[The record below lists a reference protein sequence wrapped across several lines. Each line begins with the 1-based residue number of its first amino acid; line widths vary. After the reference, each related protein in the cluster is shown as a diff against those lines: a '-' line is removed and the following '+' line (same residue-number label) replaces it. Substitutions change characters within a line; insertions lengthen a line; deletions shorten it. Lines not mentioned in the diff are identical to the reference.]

1 MEYVLTTEG
10 LSKKYKHGFALNGLS
25 MHVPKGAIY
34 GFVGRNGAGKTT
46 VIRLISGLQTPT
58 SGEYTLFGKK
68 GTEPEIGKSRR
79 RMGVMFETPSV
90 YLHMTAEENLKQ
102 QYRVL
107 GIPSFDGIT
116 DILKMVGLQDT
127 GKKKVK
133 HFSMGMRQ
141 RLSIAIALCG
151 DPDFL
156 VLDEPLNGLDPEG
169 IVQIRELLIKL
180 NREKQVTILM
190 SGHILEELS
199 KMATHYGFVDN
210 GCIVKEISAKELEA
224 SCKKCITAEVSDVKV
239 LVRVLDT
246 KGMEYTVLS
255 EKSVDIFDEIGIT
268 DLVHLLEAEGCELY
282 RVSER
287 EATLEYYYISLVGGK
302 EYE

>member
-1 MEYVLTTEG
+1 MEYVLTTEN
-10 LSKKYKHGFALNGLS
+10 LSKKYKHGDALNGLS

-34 GFVGRNGAGKTT
+34 GLVGRNGAGKST

-58 SGEYTLFGKK
+58 SGEYTIFGTK
-68 GTEPEIGKSRR
+68 GTEKEIGKSRR

-107 GIPSFDGIT
+107 GLPSFDGIT
-116 DILKMVGLQDT
+116 DILNMVGLKDT

-133 HFSMGMRQ
+133 HFSLGMRQ

-151 DPDFL
+151 SPDFL
-156 VLDEPLNGLDPEG
+156 VLDEPLNGLDPQG
-169 IVQIRELLIKL
+169 IVQIRELFLKL

-199 KMATHYGFVDN
+199 KIATHYGFVDN

-224 SCKKCITAEVSDVKV
+224 SCKRCITAEVGDVKV
-239 LVRVLDT
+239 LARILDM
-246 KGMEYTVLS
+246 KGTEYNVLS
-255 EKSVDIFDEIGIT
+255 KGQVEIFDEISIT
-268 DLVHLLEAEGCELY
+268 ELVHLLEAEGCELY
-282 RVSER
+282 HVSER

>member
-1 MEYVLTTEG
+1 MEYVLTTEN
-10 LSKKYKHGFALNGLS
+10 LSKKYKHGFALSRLS

-34 GFVGRNGAGKTT
+34 GLVGRNGAGKTT

-68 GTEPEIGKSRR
+68 GTEREIGKSRR

-116 DILKMVGLQDT
+116 ELLKMVGLSET

-141 RLSIAIALCG
+141 RLSIAVALCG

-156 VLDEPLNGLDPEG
+156 VLDEPLNGLDPQG
-169 IVQIRELLIKL
+169 IVQIRELILKL
-180 NREKQVTILM
+180 NREKQVTVFM

-199 KMATHYGFVDN
+199 KIATHYGFVDN
-210 GCIVKEISAKELEA
+210 GRMVKEISAKELEA
-224 SCKKCITAEVSDVKV
+224 SCKKCITAEVSDVKA
-239 LVRVLDT
+239 LARILDG
-246 KGMEYTVLS
+246 KGMEYCVLS
-255 EKSVDIFDEIGIT
+255 DRTAEIFDKISIT
-268 DLVHLLEAEGCELY
+268 ELVHLLEAEGCELY
-282 RVSER
+282 HVSER

>member
-25 MHVPKGAIY
+25 MHIPKGAIY

-46 VIRLISGLQTPT
+46 VIRLISGLQMPT
-58 SGEYTLFGKK
+58 SGIYTLFGRI
-68 GTEPEIGKSRR
+68 GTDKEIGKSRR

-90 YLHMTAEENLKQ
+90 YLNMSAEENLKQ
-102 QYRVL
+102 RYREL

-116 DILKMVGLQDT
+116 DILRMVGLLNT
-127 GKKKVK
+127 GKKKAK
-133 HFSMGMRQ
+133 HFSMGMQ
-141 RLSIAIALCG
+141 KRLSIAVALCG

-156 VLDEPLNGLDPEG
+156 VLDEPLNGLDPQG
-169 IVQIRELLIKL
+169 IVQIRELLLKL
-180 NREKQVTILM
+180 NREKQVTVLM
-190 SGHILEELS
+190 SGHILEEMS
-199 KMATHYGFVDN
+199 KIATHYGFVDK

-224 SCKKCITAEVSDVKV
+224 SCRKCITAEVSDVKT
-239 LVRVLDT
+239 LARILDM
-246 KGMEYTVLS
+246 KGIAYQVLS
-255 EKSVDIFDEIGIT
+255 KETVEIFDEISIT
-268 DLVHLLEAEGCELY
+268 ELVHLLEAEGCELF

-302 EYE
+302 EDE

>member
-10 LSKKYKHGFALNGLS
+10 VSKKYKHGFALNGLS

-34 GFVGRNGAGKTT
+34 GLIGRNGAGKTT
-46 VIRLISGLQTPT
+46 VIRLISGLQVPT

-68 GTEPEIGKSRR
+68 GTDREIGKSRR
-79 RMGVMFETPSV
+79 RMGVMFETPSM

-107 GIPSFDGIT
+107 GIPSFDGIA
-116 DILKMVGLQDT
+116 DILSMVGLSDT
-127 GKKKVK
+127 GKKKAK
-133 HFSMGMRQ
+133 HFSMGMQ
-141 RLSIAIALCG
+141 KRLSIAVALCG

-156 VLDEPLNGLDPEG
+156 ILDEPLNGLDPQG
-169 IVQIRELLIKL
+169 IVQIRELLLKL
-180 NREKQVTILM
+180 NREKQVTVLI

-199 KMATHYGFVDN
+199 KIATHYGFVDK

-239 LVRVLDT
+239 LARILDG
-246 KGMEYTVLS
+246 KGTEYRVLS
-255 EKSVDIFDEIGIT
+255 ENAVEIFDEIHIT
-268 DLVHLLEAEGCELY
+268 ELVHLLEAEGCELK
-282 RVSER
+282 RISER

>member
-10 LSKKYKHGFALNGLS
+10 VSKKYKHGFALNGLS

-34 GFVGRNGAGKTT
+34 GLIGRNGAGKTT
-46 VIRLISGLQTPT
+46 VIRLISGLQVPT

-68 GTEPEIGKSRR
+68 GTDREIGKSRR
-79 RMGVMFETPSV
+79 RMGVMFETPSM

-107 GIPSFDGIT
+107 GIPSFDGIA
-116 DILKMVGLQDT
+116 DILSMVGLSDT
-127 GKKKVK
+127 GKKKAK
-133 HFSMGMRQ
+133 HFSMGMQ
-141 RLSIAIALCG
+141 KRLSIAVALCG

-156 VLDEPLNGLDPEG
+156 ILDEPLNGLDPQG
-169 IVQIRELLIKL
+169 IVQIRELLLKL
-180 NREKQVTILM
+180 NREKQVTVLI

-199 KMATHYGFVDN
+199 KIATHYGFVDK

-224 SCKKCITAEVSDVKV
+224 SCKKCITAEVSEVKV
-239 LVRVLDT
+239 LARILDG
-246 KGMEYTVLS
+246 KGTEYRVLS
-255 EKSVDIFDEIGIT
+255 ENAVEIFDEIHIT
-268 DLVHLLEAEGCELY
+268 ELAHLLEAEGCELK
-282 RVSER
+282 RISER

>member
-1 MEYVLTTEG
+1 MEYVLTTEN
-10 LSKKYKHGFALNGLS
+10 LRKKYKHGFALNGLS

-68 GTEPEIGKSRR
+68 GTEKEIGKSRR
-79 RMGVMFETPSV
+79 RMGVMFETPSL
-90 YLHMTAEENLKQ
+90 YLNMTAEDNLKQ

-107 GIPSFDGIT
+107 GVPTFDGIT
-116 DILKMVGLQDT
+116 DILNMVGLSET
-127 GKKKVK
+127 GKKKAK
-133 HFSMGMRQ
+133 HFSMGMQ
-141 RLSIAIALCG
+141 KRLSIAVALCG

-156 VLDEPLNGLDPEG
+156 ILDEPLNGLDPEG
-169 IVQIRELLIKL
+169 IVQIRELLLKL
-180 NREKQVTILM
+180 NREKQVTILL
-190 SGHILEELS
+190 SGHILEEMS
-199 KMATHYGFVDN
+199 KIATHYGFVDK

-239 LVRVLDT
+239 LARILDM
-246 KGMEYTVLS
+246 KGTEYAVLS
-255 EKSVDIFDEIGIT
+255 ERTVEIFDEISVT
-268 DLVHLLEAEGCELY
+268 ELVHLLEAEGCELY

>member
-58 SGEYTLFGKK
+58 YGEYTIFGKK
-68 GTEPEIGKSRR
+68 GTEKEIGKSRR

-90 YLHMTAEENLKQ
+90 YLNMTAEENLKQ

-107 GIPSFDGIT
+107 GLPTFDGIT
-116 DILKMVGLQDT
+116 DILKMVGLSDT
-127 GKKKVK
+127 GKKKAK
-133 HFSMGMRQ
+133 HFSMGMQ
-141 RLSIAIALCG
+141 KRLSIAVALCG

-156 VLDEPLNGLDPEG
+156 VLDEPLNGLDPQG
-169 IVQIRELLIKL
+169 IVQIRELLLKL
-180 NREKQVTILM
+180 NREKQVTILL

-199 KMATHYGFVDN
+199 KIATHYGFIDN

-224 SCKKCITAEVSDVKV
+224 SCKKCITADVSDGKV
-239 LVRVLDT
+239 LARVLDE
-246 KGMEYTVLS
+246 KGIEYSVLS
-255 EKSVDIFDEIGIT
+255 DKSVDIFDAISIT
-268 DLVHLLEAEGCELY
+268 ELVHLLEAEGCELY
-282 RVSER
+282 SVSER
-287 EATLEYYYISLVGGK
+287 EATLEYYYISLVGGRG
-302 EYE
+302 YA

>member
-1 MEYVLTTEG
+1 MEYVLTTEN
-10 LSKKYKHGFALNGLS
+10 LSKKYKHGYALNGLS
-25 MHVPKGAIY
+25 MHVPKGAVY

-58 SGEYTLFGKK
+58 SGEYTLFGRT
-68 GTEPEIGKSRR
+68 GTEREIGKSRR

-107 GIPSFDGIT
+107 GLPSFDGIPEL
-116 DILKMVGLQDT
+116 LKMVGLSET

-141 RLSIAIALCG
+141 RLSIAVALCG
-151 DPDFL
+151 DPDL
-156 VLDEPLNGLDPEG
+156 LILDEPLNGLDPQG
-169 IVQIRELLIKL
+169 IVQIRELILKL
-180 NREKQVTILM
+180 NREKQVTVFM

-199 KMATHYGFVDN
+199 KIATHYGFVDN
-210 GCIVKEISAKELEA
+210 GRMVKEISAKELEA

-239 LVRVLDT
+239 LARILDM
-246 KGMEYTVLS
+246 KGMEYCVLS
-255 EKSVDIFDEIGIT
+255 ERNAEIFDEISIT
-268 DLVHLLEAEGCELY
+268 ELVHLLEAEGCELY
-282 RVSER
+282 HVSER

>member
-10 LSKKYKHGFALNGLS
+10 VSKKYKHGFALNGLS

-34 GFVGRNGAGKTT
+34 GLIGRNGAGKTT
-46 VIRLISGLQTPT
+46 VIRLISGLQVPT

-68 GTEPEIGKSRR
+68 GTDREIGKSRR
-79 RMGVMFETPSV
+79 RTGVMFETPSM

-107 GIPSFDGIT
+107 GIPSFDGIA
-116 DILKMVGLQDT
+116 DILSMVGLSDT
-127 GKKKVK
+127 GKKKAK
-133 HFSMGMRQ
+133 HFSMGMQ
-141 RLSIAIALCG
+141 KRLSIAVALCG

-156 VLDEPLNGLDPEG
+156 ILDEPLNGLDPQG
-169 IVQIRELLIKL
+169 IVQIRELLLKL
-180 NREKQVTILM
+180 NREKQVTVLI

-199 KMATHYGFVDN
+199 KIATHYGFVDK

-239 LVRVLDT
+239 LARILDG
-246 KGMEYTVLS
+246 KGTEYRVLS
-255 EKSVDIFDEIGIT
+255 ENAVEIFDEIHIT
-268 DLVHLLEAEGCELY
+268 ELVHLLEVEGCELK
-282 RVSER
+282 RISER

>member
-58 SGEYTLFGKK
+58 YGEYTIFGKK
-68 GTEPEIGKSRR
+68 GTEKEIGKSRR

-90 YLHMTAEENLKQ
+90 YLNMTAEENLKQ

-107 GIPSFDGIT
+107 GLPTFDGIT
-116 DILKMVGLQDT
+116 DTLKMVGLSDT
-127 GKKKVK
+127 GKKKAK
-133 HFSMGMRQ
+133 HFSMGMQ
-141 RLSIAIALCG
+141 KRLSIAVALCG

-156 VLDEPLNGLDPEG
+156 VLDEPLNGLDPQG
-169 IVQIRELLIKL
+169 IVQIRELLLKL
-180 NREKQVTILM
+180 NREKQVTILL

-199 KMATHYGFVDN
+199 KIATHYGFIDK
-210 GCIVKEISAKELEA
+210 GCIVNEISAKELEA

-239 LVRVLDT
+239 LARVLDMQ
-246 KGMEYTVLS
+246 GIEYRVLS
-255 EKSVDIFDEIGIT
+255 EKTVEIFDEIRVT
-268 DLVHLLEAEGCELY
+268 ELVHLLEAEGCELC
-282 RVSER
+282 RVAER

>member
-1 MEYVLTTEG
+1 MEYVLTTEKLG
-10 LSKKYKHGFALNGLS
+10 KKYKHGFALNGLS

-34 GFVGRNGAGKTT
+34 GLVGRNGAGKTT
-46 VIRLISGLQTPT
+46 LIRLISGLQTPT

-68 GTEPEIGKSRR
+68 RTEQEIAKSRR

-90 YLHMTAEENLKQ
+90 YVNMTAEENLKQ

-107 GIPSFDGIT
+107 GIPSFDGIR
-116 DILKMVGLQDT
+116 DILEMVGLQGTD
-127 GKKKVK
+127 KKKVK

-156 VLDEPLNGLDPEG
+156 VLDEPLNGLDPQG
-169 IVQIRELLIKL
+169 IVQIRELLLKL
-180 NREKQVTILM
+180 NRERQVTILI

-199 KMATHYGFVDN
+199 KIANHYGFMEA
-210 GCIVKEISAKELEA
+210 GCMVKEISAKELEA
-224 SCKKCITAEVSDVKV
+224 SCKKCITVEVSDVKV
-239 LVRVLDT
+239 LARVLD
-246 KGMEYTVLS
+246 KNGAEYSVKQDGTV
-255 EKSVDIFDEIGIT
+255 EVFDEIHIT
-268 DLVHLLEAEGCELY
+268 ELVHLLEAEGCELK
-282 RVSER
+282 RVLAQ

>member
-1 MEYVLTTEG
+1 MEYVLTTEN

-25 MHVPKGAIY
+25 MHVPKGAVY
-34 GFVGRNGAGKTT
+34 GVVGRNGAGKTT

-58 SGEYTLFGKK
+58 SGEYTIFGRK
-68 GTEPEIGKSRR
+68 GTEREIGKSRR

-90 YLHMTAEENLKQ
+90 YLYMTAEENLKQ

-116 DILKMVGLQDT
+116 ELLTMVGLQDT

-133 HFSMGMRQ
+133 HFSMGMQ
-141 RLSIAIALCG
+141 KRLSIAIALCG

-169 IVQIRELLIKL
+169 IVQIRELLLKL
-180 NREKQVTILM
+180 NREKQVTVFI

-199 KMATHYGFVDN
+199 KIATHYGFLDN
-210 GCIVKEISAKELEA
+210 GRIVKEISAKELEA
-224 SCKKCITAEVSDVKV
+224 SCKKCISAEVSDVKV
-239 LVRVLDT
+239 LARILDE
-246 KGMEYTVLS
+246 KGTEYTVLS
-255 EKSVDIFDEIGIT
+255 ENTVEIFDEISIT
-268 DLVHLLEAEGCELY
+268 ELVHLLEAEGCELY
-282 RVSER
+282 RVRER

>member
-1 MEYVLTTEG
+1 MEYVLTTEN
-10 LSKKYKHGFALNGLS
+10 LCKKYKHGYALNGLS
-25 MHVPKGAIY
+25 MHVPKGAVY
-34 GFVGRNGAGKTT
+34 GFVGRNGAGKST

-58 SGEYTLFGKK
+58 SGEYTVFGKK
-68 GTEPEIGKSRR
+68 GTETEIGKSRR

-90 YLHMTAEENLKQ
+90 YLNMTAEENLKQ
-102 QYRVL
+102 QYRML

-116 DILKMVGLQDT
+116 DILNMVGLKDT
-127 GKKKVK
+127 GKKKAK
-133 HFSMGMRQ
+133 HFSMGMQ
-141 RLSIAIALCG
+141 KRLSIAVALCG

-156 VLDEPLNGLDPEG
+156 VLDEPLNGLDPQG
-169 IVQIRELLIKL
+169 IVQIRELLLKL
-180 NREKQVTILM
+180 NREKQVTILV

-199 KMATHYGFVDN
+199 KIATHYGFVDN

-239 LVRVLDT
+239 LARILDM
-246 KGMEYTVLS
+246 KGKEYAVLS
-255 EKSVDIFDEIGIT
+255 ERDVEIFDEISIT
-268 DLVHLLEAEGCELY
+268 ELVHLLDAEGCELY

>member
-1 MEYVLTTEG
+1 MEYVLTTED
-10 LSKKYKHGFALNGLS
+10 LSKKYKHGYALNGLS
-25 MHVPKGAIY
+25 IHVPKGAIY

-58 SGEYTLFGKK
+58 SGEYTLFGRT
-68 GTEPEIGKSRR
+68 GTEREIGKSRR

-90 YLHMTAEENLKQ
+90 HLHMTAAENLKQ

-107 GIPSFDGIT
+107 GLPSFEGIPEL
-116 DILKMVGLQDT
+116 LKMVGLSGT

-141 RLSIAIALCG
+141 RLSIAVALCG
-151 DPDFL
+151 DPDL
-156 VLDEPLNGLDPEG
+156 LILDEPLNGLDPQG
-169 IVQIRELLIKL
+169 IVQIRELILKL
-180 NREKQVTILM
+180 NREKQVTVFM

-199 KMATHYGFVDN
+199 KIATHYGFVDN
-210 GCIVKEISAKELEA
+210 GRMVKEISAKELEA

-239 LVRVLDT
+239 LARILDM
-246 KGMEYTVLS
+246 KGMEYCVLS
-255 EKSVDIFDEIGIT
+255 ERNAEIFDEISIT
-268 DLVHLLEAEGCELY
+268 ELVHLLEAEGCELY
-282 RVSER
+282 HVSER

>member
-1 MEYVLTTEG
+1 MEYVLTTEK
-10 LSKKYKHGFALNGLS
+10 LCKKYKHGFALNGLS

-58 SGEYTLFGKK
+58 SGEYTIFGKK
-68 GTEPEIGKSRR
+68 GTEREIGKSRR

-90 YLHMTAEENLKQ
+90 YLNMTAEENLKQ

-116 DILKMVGLQDT
+116 DILNMVGLSDT
-127 GKKKVK
+127 GKKKAK
-133 HFSMGMRQ
+133 HFSMGMQ
-141 RLSIAIALCG
+141 KRLSIAVALCG

-156 VLDEPLNGLDPEG
+156 VLDEPLNGLDPQG
-169 IVQIRELLIKL
+169 IVQIRELLLKL
-180 NREKQVTILM
+180 NREKQVTVFV

-199 KMATHYGFVDN
+199 KIATHYGFVDK

-224 SCKKCITAEVSDVKV
+224 SCKKCITAEVSDVKA
-239 LVRVLDT
+239 LARILDEKGTEYRVLA
-246 KGMEYTVLS
+246 ESAV
-255 EKSVDIFDEIGIT
+255 EIFDEIRIT
-268 DLVHLLEAEGCELY
+268 ELVHLLEAEGCELY
-282 RVSER
+282 RVFER
-287 EATLEYYYISLVGGK
+287 EATLEYYYINLVGGK

>member
-1 MEYVLTTEG
+1 MEYVLTTEK
-10 LSKKYKHGFALNGLS
+10 LSKKYKHDFALNGLS

-34 GFVGRNGAGKTT
+34 GLIGRNGAGKTT

-68 GTEPEIGKSRR
+68 RTEQEIAKARR

-90 YLHMTAEENLKQ
+90 YVNMTAEENLKQ

-107 GIPSFDGIT
+107 GIPSFDGIR
-116 DILKMVGLQDT
+116 DILEVVGLQGT
-127 GKKKVK
+127 GKKRVK
-133 HFSMGMRQ
+133 HFSMGMRK

-156 VLDEPLNGLDPEG
+156 VLDEPLNGLDPQG
-169 IVQIRELLIKL
+169 IIQIRELLLKL
-180 NREKQVTILM
+180 NRERQVTILI

-199 KMATHYGFVDN
+199 KIANYYGFMEE
-210 GCIVKEISAKELEA
+210 GRMVKEISAKELEA
-224 SCKKCITAEVSDVKV
+224 SGKKCITVEVSDVIA
-239 LVRVLDT
+239 LARVLDRN
-246 KGMEYTVLS
+246 GAEYSVNQDGTV
-255 EKSVDIFDEIGIT
+255 EVFEEIHIT
-268 DLVHLLEAEGCELY
+268 ELVHLLEAEGCELR
-282 RVSER
+282 RVLER
-287 EATLEYYYISLVGGK
+287 ETTLEYYYISLVGGK

>member
-10 LSKKYKHGFALNGLS
+10 VSKKYKHGFALNGLS

-34 GFVGRNGAGKTT
+34 GLIGRNGAGKTT
-46 VIRLISGLQTPT
+46 VIRLISGLQVPT

-68 GTEPEIGKSRR
+68 GTDREIGKSRR
-79 RMGVMFETPSV
+79 RMGVMFETPSM

-107 GIPSFDGIT
+107 GIPSFDGIA
-116 DILKMVGLQDT
+116 DILSMVGLSDT
-127 GKKKVK
+127 GKKKAK
-133 HFSMGMRQ
+133 HFSMGMQ
-141 RLSIAIALCG
+141 KRLSIAVALCG

-156 VLDEPLNGLDPEG
+156 ILDEPLNGLDPQG
-169 IVQIRELLIKL
+169 IVQIRELLLKL
-180 NREKQVTILM
+180 NREKQVTVLI

-199 KMATHYGFVDN
+199 KIATHYGFVDK
-210 GCIVKEISAKELEA
+210 GCIVKEISAKELAA

-239 LVRVLDT
+239 LARILDG
-246 KGMEYTVLS
+246 KGTEYRVLS
-255 EKSVDIFDEIGIT
+255 ENAVEIFDEIHIT
-268 DLVHLLEAEGCELY
+268 ELVHLLEAEGCELK
-282 RVSER
+282 RISER

>member
-1 MEYVLTTEG
+1 MEYVLTTEN

-34 GFVGRNGAGKTT
+34 GFVGRNGAGKST

-68 GTEPEIGKSRR
+68 GTEQEIGKSRR

-90 YLHMTAEENLKQ
+90 YLNMTAEENLKQ

-116 DILKMVGLQDT
+116 DILKMVGLSDT
-127 GKKKVK
+127 GKKKAK

-141 RLSIAIALCG
+141 RLSIAVALCG

-169 IVQIRELLIKL
+169 IVQIRELLLKL
-180 NREKQVTILM
+180 NREKQVTILL

-199 KMATHYGFVDN
+199 KIATHYGFVDK

-239 LVRVLDT
+239 LARVLDMQ
-246 KGMEYTVLS
+246 GMEYRVLS
-255 EKSVDIFDEIGIT
+255 EKTVEIFDEISVTG
-268 DLVHLLEAEGCELY
+268 LVHLLEAEGCELC
-282 RVSER
+282 RMAER

>member
-1 MEYVLTTEG
+1 MEYVLTTEN

-68 GTEPEIGKSRR
+68 GTDREIGKSRR
-79 RMGVMFETPSV
+79 RVGVMFETPSV

-116 DILKMVGLQDT
+116 DILNMVGLSDT

-141 RLSIAIALCG
+141 RLSIAVALCG

-156 VLDEPLNGLDPEG
+156 VLDEPLNGLDPQG
-169 IVQIRELLIKL
+169 IVQIRELLLKL
-180 NREKQVTILM
+180 NREKQVTVFM

-199 KMATHYGFVDN
+199 KIATHYGFVDN

-239 LVRVLDT
+239 LARILDE
-246 KGMEYTVLS
+246 KGTEYTVLS
-255 EKSVDIFDEIGIT
+255 ERNVEIFDEISIT
-268 DLVHLLEAEGCELY
+268 ELVHLLEAEGCELY

>member
-1 MEYVLTTEG
+1 MEYVLTTKD
-10 LSKKYKHGFALNGLS
+10 LSKKYKHGYALNGLS
-25 MHVPKGAIY
+25 MHVPKGAVY

-58 SGEYTLFGKK
+58 SGEYTLFGRT
-68 GTEPEIGKSRR
+68 GTEREIGKSRR
-79 RMGVMFETPSV
+79 RIGVMFETPSV

-107 GIPSFDGIT
+107 GLPSFDGIPE
-116 DILKMVGLQDT
+116 LLQMVGLSET

-141 RLSIAIALCG
+141 RLSIAVALCG
-151 DPDFL
+151 DPDL
-156 VLDEPLNGLDPEG
+156 LILDEPLNGLDPQG
-169 IVQIRELLIKL
+169 IVQIRELILKL
-180 NREKQVTILM
+180 NREKQVTVFM

-199 KMATHYGFVDN
+199 KIATHYGFVDN
-210 GCIVKEISAKELEA
+210 GRMVKEISAKELEA
-224 SCKKCITAEVSDVKV
+224 SCKKCITAVVSDVKV
-239 LVRVLDT
+239 LARILDM
-246 KGMEYTVLS
+246 KGMEYCVLS
-255 EKSVDIFDEIGIT
+255 ERNAEIFDEISIT
-268 DLVHLLEAEGCELY
+268 ELVHLLEAEGCELY
-282 RVSER
+282 HVSER

>member
-1 MEYVLTTEG
+1 MEYVLTTEN
-10 LSKKYKHGFALNGLS
+10 LSKKYKHDFALNGLS

-68 GTEPEIGKSRR
+68 GTVREIGKSRR

-90 YLHMTAEENLKQ
+90 YLNMTAEENLKQ

-116 DILKMVGLQDT
+116 DILNMVGLQDT
-127 GKKKVK
+127 GKKKAK
-133 HFSMGMRQ
+133 HFSMGMQ
-141 RLSIAIALCG
+141 KRLSIAVALCG
-151 DPDFL
+151 DPDLL
-156 VLDEPLNGLDPEG
+156 VLDEPLNGLDPQG
-169 IVQIRELLIKL
+169 IVQIRELILKL
-180 NREKQVTILM
+180 NREKQVTVLM

-199 KMATHYGFVDN
+199 KIATHYGFLDK
-210 GCIVKEISAKELEA
+210 GRIVKEISAQELAA
-224 SCKKCITAEVSDVKV
+224 SCKKCMTAEVSDVKTLARILDMKGTEYNV
-239 LVRVLDT
+239 LAEGHV
-246 KGMEYTVLS
+246 E
-255 EKSVDIFDEIGIT
+255 IFDEISIT
-268 DLVHLLEAEGCELY
+268 ELVHLLEAEGCELY
-282 RVSER
+282 HVSER

-302 EYE
+302 DYE

>member
-1 MEYVLTTEG
+1 
-10 LSKKYKHGFALNGLS
+10 LS
-25 MHVPKGAIY
+25 MHVPKGAVY
-34 GFVGRNGAGKTT
+34 GFVGRNGAGKST

-58 SGEYTLFGKK
+58 SGEYTVFGKK
-68 GTEPEIGKSRR
+68 GTETEIGKSRR

-90 YLHMTAEENLKQ
+90 YLNMTAEENLKQ
-102 QYRVL
+102 QYRML

-116 DILKMVGLQDT
+116 DILNMVGLKDT
-127 GKKKVK
+127 GKKKAK
-133 HFSMGMRQ
+133 HFSMGMLK
-141 RLSIAIALCG
+141 RLSIAVALCG

-156 VLDEPLNGLDPEG
+156 VLDEPLNGLDPQG
-169 IVQIRELLIKL
+169 IVQIRELLLKL
-180 NREKQVTILM
+180 NREKQVTILV

-199 KMATHYGFVDN
+199 KIATHYGFVDN

-239 LVRVLDT
+239 LARILEEKGTEYAVLT
-246 KGMEYTVLS
+246 ERNV
-255 EKSVDIFDEIGIT
+255 EIFDEISVT
-268 DLVHLLEAEGCELY
+268 ELVHLLEAEGCELY

>member
-1 MEYVLTTEG
+1 MEYVLTNEG

-68 GTEPEIGKSRR
+68 GTDREIGKCRR
-79 RMGVMFETPSV
+79 RMGVMFETPSL
-90 YLHMTAEENLKQ
+90 YLHMTAEENLKH

-116 DILKMVGLQDT
+116 DILNMVGLSNT

-133 HFSMGMRQ
+133 HFSMGMQ
-141 RLSIAIALCG
+141 KRLSIAVALCG

-156 VLDEPLNGLDPEG
+156 ILDEPLNGLDPQG
-169 IVQIRELLIKL
+169 IVQIRELLLKL
-180 NREKQVTILM
+180 NREKQVTVLV

-199 KMATHYGFVDN
+199 KLATHYGFVDN

-224 SCKKCITAEVSDVKV
+224 SSKKCVTTEVSDVKV
-239 LVRVLDT
+239 LARILDE
-246 KGMEYTVLS
+246 KGAEYTVLS
-255 EKSVDIFDEIGIT
+255 ETSVEIFDEISIT
-268 DLVHLLEAEGCELY
+268 ELVHWLEAEGCELK
-282 RVSER
+282 RVTER

>member
-1 MEYVLTTEG
+1 MEYVLTTEK
-10 LSKKYKHGFALNGLS
+10 LCKKYKHGFALNGLS

-58 SGEYTLFGKK
+58 SGEYTIFGKK
-68 GTEPEIGKSRR
+68 GTEQEIGKSRR

-90 YLHMTAEENLKQ
+90 YLNMTAEENLKQ

-116 DILKMVGLQDT
+116 DILNMVGLSDT
-127 GKKKVK
+127 GKKKAK
-133 HFSMGMRQ
+133 HFSMGMQ
-141 RLSIAIALCG
+141 KRLSIAVALCG

-156 VLDEPLNGLDPEG
+156 VLDEPLNGLDPQG
-169 IVQIRELLIKL
+169 IVQIRELLLKL
-180 NREKQVTILM
+180 NREKQVTVFV

-199 KMATHYGFVDN
+199 KIATHYGFVDK

-224 SCKKCITAEVSDVKV
+224 SCKKCITAEVSDVKA
-239 LVRVLDT
+239 LARILDEKGTEYRVLA
-246 KGMEYTVLS
+246 E
-255 EKSVDIFDEIGIT
+255 SVVEIFDEIRIT
-268 DLVHLLEAEGCELY
+268 ELVHLLEAEGCELY
-282 RVSER
+282 RVFER
-287 EATLEYYYISLVGGK
+287 EATLEYYYINLVGGK

>member
-1 MEYVLTTEG
+1 MEYVLTTEK

-58 SGEYTLFGKK
+58 SGEYTLFGKES
-68 GTEPEIGKSRR
+68 TEKEIGKSRR
-79 RMGVMFETPSV
+79 RIGVMFETPSV
-90 YLHMTAEENLKQ
+90 YLHMTAEENLMQ

-116 DILKMVGLQDT
+116 DILKMVGLSET

-156 VLDEPLNGLDPEG
+156 VLDEPLNGLDPQG
-169 IVQIRELLIKL
+169 IVQIRELLLKL
-180 NREKQVTILM
+180 NREKQVTILV
-190 SGHILEELS
+190 SGHMLEELS
-199 KMATHYGFVDN
+199 KIATHYGFVDN
-210 GCIVKEISAKELEA
+210 GCMVKEISAKELEA
-224 SCKKCITAEVSDVKV
+224 SCKKCITAEVSDVKT
-239 LVRVLDT
+239 LARILDE
-246 KGMEYTVLS
+246 KGTEYTVLS
-255 EKSVDIFDEIGIT
+255 ERKVEIFDEISIT
-268 DLVHLLEAEGCELY
+268 ELVHLLEAEGCELR

>member
-1 MEYVLTTEG
+1 MEYVLATEN
-10 LSKKYKHGFALNGLS
+10 LSKKYKHGYALSGLS
-25 MHVPKGAIY
+25 MHVPKGAVY
-34 GFVGRNGAGKTT
+34 GLVGRNGAGKTT
-46 VIRLISGLQTPT
+46 VIRLISGLQTPS
-58 SGEYTLFGKK
+58 SGEYTLFGRT
-68 GTEPEIGKSRR
+68 GTEREIGKSRR

-90 YLHMTAEENLKQ
+90 YLHMTAEENLRQ

-107 GIPSFDGIT
+107 GLPSFDGIT
-116 DILKMVGLQDT
+116 ELLKMVGLSET

-156 VLDEPLNGLDPEG
+156 ILDEPLNGLDPQG
-169 IVQIRELLIKL
+169 IVQIRELILKL
-180 NREKQVTILM
+180 NREKQVTVFI

-199 KMATHYGFVDN
+199 KIATHYGFVDK
-210 GCIVKEISAKELEA
+210 GRMVKVISAKELEA
-224 SCKKCITAEVSDVKV
+224 SCKKCITAEVSNVKV
-239 LVRVLDT
+239 LARILDG
-246 KGMEYTVLS
+246 KGLEYTVLS
-255 EKSVDIFDEIGIT
+255 ETVAEIFDEISIT
-268 DLVHLLEAEGCELY
+268 ELVHLLEAEGCELY

>member
-1 MEYVLTTEG
+1 MEYVLTTEN
-10 LSKKYKHGFALNGLS
+10 LSKEYKHGYALNGLS
-25 MHVPKGAIY
+25 MHVPKGAVY

-46 VIRLISGLQTPT
+46 VIRLLSGLQTPT
-58 SGEYTLFGKK
+58 SGEYTLFGRT
-68 GTEPEIGKSRR
+68 GTEREIGKSRR

-107 GIPSFDGIT
+107 GLPSFDGIPE
-116 DILKMVGLQDT
+116 LLQMVGLSET

-141 RLSIAIALCG
+141 RLSIAVALCG
-151 DPDFL
+151 DPDL
-156 VLDEPLNGLDPEG
+156 LILDEPLNGLDPQG
-169 IVQIRELLIKL
+169 IVQIRELILKL
-180 NREKQVTILM
+180 NREKQVTVFM

-199 KMATHYGFVDN
+199 KIATHYGFVDN
-210 GCIVKEISAKELEA
+210 GRMVKEISAKELEA

-239 LVRVLDT
+239 LARILDM
-246 KGMEYTVLS
+246 KGMEYCVLS
-255 EKSVDIFDEIGIT
+255 ERNAEIFDEISIT
-268 DLVHLLEAEGCELY
+268 ELVHLLEAEGCELY
-282 RVSER
+282 HVSER